1 MDIDGNEFG
10 GGNMLLKSNNYYK
23 LLIRIPQAISTKWI
37 VESQMS
43 SIQDSINRISIH
55 YNIDNYRINYDKNKK
70 LLTLYLKAG
79 NNLNL
84 NINDFMDD
92 FILYFNPGGYWLENK
107 PKLISVDEI
116 SKYSY
121 NQVQDKS
128 GEYTYTEIFKDGFS
142 SVKELLILLIVV
154 LILSTVSDFF

>member
-1 MDIDGNEFG
+1 
-10 GGNMLLKSNNYYK
+10 MLLKSNNYYK

>member
-1 MDIDGNEFG
+1 
-10 GGNMLLKSNNYYK
+10 MLLKSNNYYK

-70 LLTLYLKAG
+70 LLTLYLKSG